1 MPEKPIE
8 LKPSHADGIAL
19 SLPLFCAGAAAV
31 FLAWRIPVAGLGANH
46 DPGPAV
52 FPLMLGL
59 ILMAGA
65 VFEFLRSRT
74 IAGKKG
80 GLAIPEE
87 IPHGAAVVEM
97 EAEEEPDSAGLKN
110 VPLLAG
116 SFFIYL
122 LALPWLGFFPAT
134 WIYATLLMWRLGTR
148 LPVAGGATLILL
160 LAVYGLFVRVFK
172 VPLP

>member
-1 MPEKPIE
+1 MPEEPIE
-8 LKPSHADGIAL
+8 LKPLRADGKAL

-31 FLAWRIPVAGLGANH
+31 FLAWRIPVAGVGANH

-52 FPLMLGL
+52 FPLVLGL

-80 GLAIPEE
+80 RLAIPEE
-87 IPHGAAVVEM
+87 MPDGVAVAELEV
-97 EAEEEPDSAGLKN
+97 EEEPDSAGFKN
-110 VPLLAG
+110 FPLLAG
-116 SFFIYL
+116 SFFVYL
-122 LALPWLGFFPAT
+122 LVLPWLGFFPAT

-148 LPVAGGATLILL
+148 LPIAGGATLILL